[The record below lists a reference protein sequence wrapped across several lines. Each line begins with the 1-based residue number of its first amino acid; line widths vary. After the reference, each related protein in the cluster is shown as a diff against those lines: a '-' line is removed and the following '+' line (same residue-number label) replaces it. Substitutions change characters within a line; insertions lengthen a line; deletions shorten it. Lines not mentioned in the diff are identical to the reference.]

1 MDAKLCDEC
10 NINPANIHLT
20 QIVQN
25 EVIVQHLC
33 EECAKNRGI
42 SIVVENGNLAF
53 PKREKKQKQGN
64 KATVDYQ
71 KGITCPVCQ
80 MTFAEFKEK
89 GRLGCSHCYT
99 AFEKE
104 IDALFIQVHGASQHR
119 GKRYHRYHQSIDKV
133 DDIESLRSELDN
145 AIRNE
150 KFELAA
156 LIRDKINSVSSMQKS
171 IGKAQD

>member
-1 MDAKLCDEC
+1 MDIKLCDEC

-42 SIVVENGNLAF
+42 SIIVENGHISL
-53 PKREKKQKQGN
+53 PKTEKKQKLKHKTN
-64 KATVDYQ
+64 VNYQ

-89 GRLGCSHCYT
+89 GRLGCSNCYT
-99 AFEKE
+99 SFEKE
-104 IDALFIQVHGASQHR
+104 IDTLLIQVHGASQHR
-119 GKRYHRYHQSIDKV
+119 GKRYHKYHQSIDKV

-156 LIRDKINSVSSMQKS
+156 LIRDKINSISMQKS
-171 IGKAQD
+171 IDKAQD